1 MAIDL
6 SERFDI
12 KTAPDRWQD
21 PPSEQLGGVYVC
33 CSAMQEAIEEGRAY
47 FENGRIR
54 LHEPYILTPNYCP
67 WCATEI
73 TGYNR
78 EIVTAIGD
86 PLRDH
91 AG

>member
-21 PPSEQLGGVYVC
+21 PPTEELRTFYVC
-33 CSAMQEAIEEGRAY
+33 CSAMQEAIEEERAY
-47 FENGRIR
+47 FEDGRIR
-54 LHEPYILTPNYCP
+54 LHAPYIPKPTYCP

-78 EIVTAIGD
+78 EIENAIGD

>member
-12 KTAPDRWQD
+12 KAAPNRWQD
-21 PPSEQLGGVYVC
+21 PPAEQMGTVYVC
-33 CSAMQEAIEEGRAY
+33 CSAMQEAIEDGKAY
-47 FENGRIR
+47 FVDGRIR
-54 LHEPYILTPNYCP
+54 LHDPYVPTPNYCP

-73 TGYNR
+73 TAYNR
-78 EIVTAIGD
+78 EIENAIGD
-86 PLRDH
+86 PLRDN